1 MKRLMGILGFL
12 LLANLTFSQS
22 IVQENKMWNVIQCL
36 NFGPCITTSYKILGD
51 TTIDN
56 IAYKKLYTA
65 HDTLLNNWYLSGA
78 MRESQ
83 DKVFVNDFMN
93 ETMLYDFGLSVSD
106 TFRTTISDCPIEL
119 ILIQIDTV
127 TIFNGEQRQRYIFED
142 HEMWIR
148 GIGSL
153 NGLMEVGVYQCMF
166 DLYFDL
172 SCCHVNEVQLY
183 KSTVYEHCLVNTVA
197 LEENTLLENFSI
209 NPNPFSEYVTI
220 KSNQPE
226 IQIIQIQIRNST
238 GQIVRTIDNV
248 TSGEIIVSKD
258 QLKPGLYFFQ
268 LLDSERNIATGK
280 LIVR

>member
-1 MKRLMGILGFL
+1 
-12 LLANLTFSQS
+12 
-22 IVQENKMWNVIQCL
+22 
-36 NFGPCITTSYKILGD
+36 
-51 TTIDN
+51 
-56 IAYKKLYTA
+56 
-65 HDTLLNNWYLSGA
+65 
-78 MRESQ
+78 
-83 DKVFVNDFMN
+83 
-93 ETMLYDFGLSVSD
+93 
-106 TFRTTISDCPIEL
+106 
-119 ILIQIDTV
+119 
-127 TIFNGEQRQRYIFED
+127 
-142 HEMWIR
+142 
-148 GIGSL
+148 
-153 NGLMEVGVYQCMF
+153 
-166 DLYFDL
+166 
-172 SCCHVNEVQLY
+172 LY